1 MALKDSFIRPSLKAS
16 LLTLAVACTIPIA
29 LVATSLVWF
38 FTQKEIGQYERDLSD
53 RAALMLTA
61 VELKIQNVIDDLQ
74 VLAES
79 PALTKGDFEAFSA
92 HMLGANRLIGSYGI
106 VLVAG
111 DGQLVISTRRGPGEQ
126 LPKRSFLDTQER
138 VFTTGRPQV
147 SGLIGAAAPE
157 NFIVSV
163 EVPVR
168 VGGDVRYVLAAGLS
182 PKYFAEVMQK
192 LVPPEWIG
200 SIVDR
205 RGILISRVPDMG
217 VVGQPIVPMLFA
229 HVGKSAG
236 RWITTESRG
245 GGKAY
250 TSFVRS
256 THLGWTVFL
265 AMPREILSS
274 GIRQSVA
281 ILATVV
287 VAALVVSL
295 LLARQLSL
303 WVLGSLNTLQRNVV
317 ALGRGDTLEQSP
329 PRGLRE
335 VADMERVLAGVSED
349 ITVARERVERERI
362 LLKATVQAMPVGVL
376 IVGPDGTVL
385 LVNRKA
391 LVIWSAEQVRK
402 FEDFTKVTRLR
413 LDGSRYPPAEWPITR
428 ALRDGTVTED
438 EEAIHVMPDGARI
451 CVSISAAPVYDETGK
466 LIAAVAAFFDVTE
479 LRNALHQQNLLLDE
493 INHRVKNTLA
503 TVQSIAAL
511 TRGGSGTVEE
521 YVDGFQRRIL
531 ALSRAY
537 NLLTDNNWQGTN
549 LRQIVSATVEP
560 YAQPDQISIDGP
572 SVHLPA
578 TQTLALAAA
587 LQELTTNAA
596 KYGSLS
602 VEEGRLD
609 VHWTCAAGTLD
620 LKWAESGGPAV
631 NAPTRRGFGSRLIED
646 VLAREAGW
654 TSEIQYLREGMRC
667 NLTIQL
673 A

>member
-1 MALKDSFIRPSLKAS
+1 
-16 LLTLAVACTIPIA
+16 
-29 LVATSLVWF
+29 
-38 FTQKEIGQYERDLSD
+38 
-53 RAALMLTA
+53 
-61 VELKIQNVIDDLQ
+61 
-74 VLAES
+74 
-79 PALTKGDFEAFSA
+79 
-92 HMLGANRLIGSYGI
+92 
-106 VLVAG
+106 
-111 DGQLVISTRRGPGEQ
+111 
-126 LPKRSFLDTQER
+126 
-138 VFTTGRPQV
+138 
-147 SGLIGAAAPE
+147 
-157 NFIVSV
+157 
-163 EVPVR
+163 
-168 VGGDVRYVLAAGLS
+168 
-182 PKYFAEVMQK
+182 
-192 LVPPEWIG
+192 
-200 SIVDR
+200 
-205 RGILISRVPDMG
+205 
-217 VVGQPIVPMLFA
+217 
-229 HVGKSAG
+229 
-236 RWITTESRG
+236 
-245 GGKAY
+245 
-250 TSFVRS
+250 
-256 THLGWTVFL
+256 
-265 AMPREILSS
+265 
-274 GIRQSVA
+274 
-281 ILATVV
+281 
-287 VAALVVSL
+287 

-428 ALRDGTVTED
+428 ALRDGSVTED

-451 CVSISAAPVYDETGK
+451 RVSISAAPVYDETGK

-654 TSEIQYLREGMRC
+654 TSEIQYLREGLRC